1 MLNFLIAATDL
12 GGLSLLL
19 TRYTYRNGM
28 YARYTGMGNF
38 TTGREII
45 VLLLPALIIIIR
57 GITRVLAVFGILCD
71 GRMIE

>member
-1 MLNFLIAATDL
+1 MECMLDRQEWEIL
-12 GGLSLLL
+12 
-19 TRYTYRNGM
+19 
-28 YARYTGMGNF
+28 

-71 GRMIE
+71 GRMIK

>member
-1 MLNFLIAATDL
+1 
-12 GGLSLLL
+12 
-19 TRYTYRNGM
+19 M